1 MYILHDLWQGNISPC
16 ERRIQKGSEFAKL
29 LHNSAELEA
38 AFCKGL
44 TKDQNRAYDELNNSQ
59 MQMMSLAQEECF
71 IEGFQIGARMTL
83 DVLTKYHPHQIQLE

>member
-1 MYILHDLWQGNISPC
+1 MYMLHDLWQGNLSPS

-59 MQMMSLAQEECF
+59 MQMMSLAEEECF
-71 IEGFQIGARMTL
+71 IEGFQIGARMIL
-83 DVLTKYHPHQIQLE
+83 DVLINYQPNQPELE